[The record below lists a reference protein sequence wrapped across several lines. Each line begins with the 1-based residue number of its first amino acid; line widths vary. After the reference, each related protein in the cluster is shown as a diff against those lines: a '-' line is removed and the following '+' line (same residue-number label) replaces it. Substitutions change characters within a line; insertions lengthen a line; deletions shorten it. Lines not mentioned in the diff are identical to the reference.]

1 MKSSCCLVLAV
12 VSLGCNADP
21 GISNVDDGKGAG
33 GGAGTGG
40 PTRGGGNPG
49 GGANGGTGD
58 FKPPVWSDGGAPPST
73 MGPGS
78 NPDQK
83 NCGLQTFKLQR
94 RPAELMLVL
103 DRSGSMNMP
112 AGPTSITTKWTDVT
126 DALNETIMKT
136 ESAVQWGLKA
146 FPTGTVMC
154 GVNDGVE
161 VPSAPMNYATV
172 WAQIQANAPGGGA
185 GGGTPTTVAIDK
197 AVAYLKATPSQNP
210 RYLVLATDGEPNCAM
225 GGNTGGGR
233 RGGGGTGAADDAA
246 AIMSVASA
254 ATAGFKTFVIGV
266 ATGADAEN
274 VLTGMAMAGGEPRV
288 GATPPYYPVASK
300 QDLINA
306 LGTITGLITDCV
318 FRLSQPPPSPPDV
331 AVNVGSA
338 RVSRDTNHM
347 NGWDY
352 NAGNDSIQFYGQAC
366 EDVKKASGQNVQII
380 YGCPG
385 VVIR

>member
-1 MKSSCCLVLAV
+1 MKLSLCLALAV

-21 GISNVDDGKGAG
+21 GISNVGEGKGTGGAG
-33 GGAGTGG
+33 GS
-40 PTRGGGNPG
+40 TRGGGNAGTG
-49 GGANGGTGD
+49 GGD
-58 FKPPVWSDGGAPPST
+58 FKPPPRTDGGAAPNT

-83 NCGLQTFKLQR
+83 NCGLQTFSLQK

-112 AGPTSITTKWTDVT
+112 APGSMNTKWTDVT

-136 ESAVQWGLKA
+136 QTTVQWGLKA

-161 VPSAPMNYATV
+161 VPSAPMNYTNV
-172 WAQIQANAPGGGA
+172 WTQIQANAPGTGA

-233 RGGGGTGAADDAA
+233 RGGGTGAADDAA
-246 AIMSVASA
+246 AIMSVANA
-254 ATAGFKTFVIGV
+254 AAAGFKTFVIGV

-274 VLTGMAMAGGEPRV
+274 VLTGMAMAGGEPRL
-288 GATPPYYPVASK
+288 GTTPPYYPVTSK

-318 FRLSQPPPSPPDV
+318 FHLTQPPPSPPDV
-331 AVNVGSA
+331 AVNVGSTRVA
-338 RVSRDTNHM
+338 RDSAHT